1 MMAVNTKL
9 FNIRITYEK
18 HAKFK
23 AFAEKNNVS
32 MGSLLSGYI
41 DRLLDGSEEPPAQ
54 KGQRAKWEDPM
65 DEIRNQYVEGR
76 DY

>member
-1 MMAVNTKL
+1 MAINTRL
-9 FNIRITYEK
+9 FNIRITHEK

-23 AFAEKNNVS
+23 EFAEKNNVS

-41 DRLLDGSEEPPAQ
+41 DRLLDGSVEPPAQ

-65 DEIRNQYVEGR
+65 DEIRNQYVEGK
-76 DY
+76 DF